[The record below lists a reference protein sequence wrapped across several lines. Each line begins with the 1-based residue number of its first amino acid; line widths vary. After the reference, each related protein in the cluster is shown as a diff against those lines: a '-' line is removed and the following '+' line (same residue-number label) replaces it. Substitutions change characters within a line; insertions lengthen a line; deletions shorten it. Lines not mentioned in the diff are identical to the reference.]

1 MLSFTTVKIHPSRN
15 AEFEAW
21 RATRKPLEQLELVS
35 RDIGGG
41 YKIILAANGEQYET
55 VRKFRDPL
63 N

>member
-21 RATRKPLEQLELVS
+21 RATRNSLEQLELVS
-35 RDIGGG
+35 RDVDGG
-41 YKIILAANGEQYET
+41 YKIILAANGLQLET
-55 VRKFRDPL
+55 VKKFREPL